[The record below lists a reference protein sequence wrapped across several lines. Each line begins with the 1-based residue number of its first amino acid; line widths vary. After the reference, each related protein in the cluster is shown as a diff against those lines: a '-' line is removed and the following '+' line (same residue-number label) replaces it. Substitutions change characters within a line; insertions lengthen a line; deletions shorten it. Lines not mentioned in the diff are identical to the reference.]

1 MIYRKQRFPDCWEEH
16 ERRIINCSKAVISA
30 SRHGSTQFVFEGHSG
45 VVVGEIW
52 ARLVPH
58 GTGGY
63 HNFLFIPDQN
73 PGMVISVPAYVVKF
87 EDE

>member
-1 MIYRKQRFPDCWEEH
+1 MTYRKQRFPNCWEEY
-16 ERRIINCSKAVISA
+16 ERRIINRSKAVISA
-30 SRHGSTQFVFEGHSG
+30 SHYGSTHMFEGHSG

-63 HNFLFIPDQN
+63 HNFLFISDQN